1 MLTKTFNVVI
11 PVYGCNNCPYNNQLT
26 YCEKVDYDNPEDY
39 EKLENENR
47 FELTTCPMLK
57 E

>member
-1 MLTKTFNVVI
+1 MHTKTFKVI
-11 PVYGCNNCPYNNQLT
+11 LEVYGCNNCPYNNQIIG
-26 YCEKVDYDNPEDY
+26 CEKAGSEDY
-39 EKLENENR
+39 EKLEDENR